1 MTLFIDTFFTVYG
14 PISVTS
20 WANIF
25 KLHNDDPGLESSS
38 PADPWRIFI
47 VSASLWIQDAKNMFT
62 FCFVYSRNMHV
73 HFTKPIR
80 FVVCVF

>member
-38 PADPWRIFI
+38 PADP
-47 VSASLWIQDAKNMFT
+47 
-62 FCFVYSRNMHV
+62 
-73 HFTKPIR
+73 
-80 FVVCVF
+80 